1 MAKKDAMGQ
10 EVDSLYLSLGL
21 NAADLEMGFQTAG
34 QTVRQA
40 MSRLNSEANQIRLK
54 ADIDVTRLEA
64 AGNHVDALK
73 AKEKALTDE
82 LAVQQKKL
90 ELLNR
95 AYEANAK
102 TYGKDHSL
110 TRGVDTKRLYQTR
123 DIERLKASIAQVNA
137 ELAQTAPK
145 ATGAFGKLGAAAAG
159 ARAKVEGVTGA
170 IKGINAGI
178 AAVSGAIAGGYGLF
192 SITDKAM
199 QSGENMYKLSQRLH
213 TTTAEAGKLSK
224 AFQLSGMD
232 INTVTPLLAKLD
244 KQALAAA
251 KSSNDMAMAQAQFG
265 FSLTNS
271 QGGLLSTEQQLSQ
284 LAKGYANA
292 AKAGREE
299 EFVAK
304 VLGARGA
311 QLVPILQDWATNMEI
326 VSRVKSTGLMNPQEA
341 HELYIE
347 WQALQMQAGQL
358 TGAVGQALLPVAKD
372 LMPEITAGF
381 KEVVV
386 AISDNKGAI
395 KSFGSVAGD
404 VIGTV
409 TKSVGGLVVAL
420 GKVKEGWDS
429 VSGLSKDEEVIRAL
443 GGGTGLDLASV
454 LGGAIGAL
462 GGGRLGGT
470 KGAVAGGVAGSS
482 LLEDAVIKAV
492 KVKAH
497 VQSALGLGPS
507 WEEMAANAERAKY
520 AEQEKQAFEDLK
532 KIQGG
537 LNDPAIA
544 QAILQRQQKAAEIQK
559 QLEQELAETTNKRLK
574 EQLEATKRK
583 VQASIESG
591 KEEEEAWLDVAQ
603 NITEAIVNAQKQAKE
618 ANEELEKSIYSLTHT
633 DLQNT
638 LHGFDLSAKASREKG
653 ADPALVEQEAQLKK
667 SKAIEAFEKETAQ
680 YLDGIYADSLT
691 QRLNQI
697 EREKKAWIKKGM
709 DEVQATRAAEQQKKQ
724 AVNDNIKTMFT
735 SQKKYLD
742 IYRRAMAGQIDNGM
756 GGMLY
761 DYTQNAETRQQNA
774 VKMIQRAMM
783 KEAGVDPWER
793 TNMVEVQ
800 GFQRAMKGANDWGLS
815 LMGQSG
821 ADLSEVTSAVSES
834 GAQMTAILEQINSGV
849 PEINTNLSQ
858 ILGAIQ
864 QGGSDPPQIN
874 VNPTINVDLG
884 GAYVFDNA
892 MKKQLTDDITNDVA
906 RGVTSAVQEATSRIN
921 TGFAG

>member
-1 MAKKDAMGQ
+1 MAKGDAMGK
-10 EVDSLYLSLGL
+10 EIDSLYLSLGL
-21 NAADLEMGFQTAG
+21 NVSDLELGFKTAG
-34 QTVRQA
+34 QTVKQA
-40 MSRLNSEANQIRLK
+40 ISRLNSEANQIRLK

-64 AGNHVDALK
+64 AGKSVDALK
-73 AKEKALTDE
+73 AREKALNDE
-82 LAVQQKKL
+82 LAIQQKKL

-102 TYGKDHSL
+102 TYGKDSGI

-137 ELAQTAPK
+137 ELAKTAAK
-145 ATGAFGKLGAAAAG
+145 STGAFGKLGAAASG
-159 ARAKVEGVTGA
+159 ARAKVEGITGA

-178 AAVSGAIAGGYGLF
+178 AGASAALAGGYGLF

-199 QSGENMYKLSQRLH
+199 NAGENLYKLSQRLH
-213 TTTAEAGKLSK
+213 TTTAEAGRLSK
-224 AFQLSGMD
+224 VFQLSGMD
-232 INTVTPLLAKLD
+232 INTITPLLAKLD
-244 KQALAAA
+244 KQALSAS
-251 KSSNDMAMAQAQFG
+251 KSSNDMAMAQAEFG
-265 FSLTNS
+265 FALTNS
-271 QGGLLSTEQQLSQ
+271 QGALLSTEQQLSQ

-292 AKAGREE
+292 AKAGKEE

-326 VSRVKSTGLMNPQEA
+326 VSRVKSTGLMNPKEA

-347 WQALQMQAGQL
+347 WQAMQMQAGQL
-358 TGAVGQALLPVAKD
+358 TGAIGQALLPVSKE

-381 KEVVV
+381 KDVSS
-386 AISDNKGAI
+386 AIADNKDAI

-404 VIGTV
+404 VIGTLV
-409 TKSVGGLVVAL
+409 KSAGGLVVTL
-420 GKVKEGWDS
+420 GEVKKGWDD
-429 VSGLSKDEEVIRAL
+429 VSGLSKDEDIIRAN
-443 GGGTGLDLASV
+443 GGGGGLDLASILGFGIGAGV
-454 LGGAIGAL
+454 GGRFGGAKGAL
-462 GGGRLGGT
+462 
-470 KGAVAGGVAGSS
+470 AGGVVTSS

-492 KVKAH
+492 RAKA
-497 VQSALGLGPS
+497 ALGIGPS
-507 WEEMAANAERAKY
+507 WEELTANAERAKY
-520 AEQEKQAFEDLK
+520 AEQEKQAFENLK
-532 KIQGG
+532 KIQMEM
-537 LNDPAIA
+537 NDPAIA
-544 QAILQRQQKAAEIQK
+544 EAIVKRQQKAADTQK
-559 QLEQELAETTNKRLK
+559 QLEKELAETTNKRLK

-583 VQASIESG
+583 VQASIEAG
-591 KEEEEAWLDVAQ
+591 KEEEEAWLSVEQ
-603 NITEAIVNAQKQAKE
+603 SITEAIVNAEKQAKE
-618 ANEELEKSIYSLTHT
+618 ANEELRKSISSLQST
-633 DLQNT
+633 DLQNN
-638 LHGFDLSAKASREKG
+638 LRGVDYAAKAAREKG
-653 ADPALVEQEAQLKK
+653 ADPALVEQEAALKK
-667 SKAIEAFEKETAQ
+667 AKIIRDFEQETAQ

-697 EREKKAWIKKGM
+697 EREKKAWIKKGL
-709 DEVQATRAAEQQKKQ
+709 DEVTATRAAEQQKKQ
-724 AVNDNIKTMFT
+724 AVNDNIKNMFT

-761 DYTQNAETRQQNA
+761 DYTSDPAARQQNA

-793 TNMVEVQ
+793 TNMAEVQ

-821 ADLSEVTSAVSES
+821 ADLSGVTTAVSES

-864 QGGSDPPQIN
+864 QGGGNPPQIN
-874 VNPTINVDLG
+874 VSPTINVDLG

>member
-1 MAKKDAMGQ
+1 MAKGDAMGK
-10 EVDSLYLSLGL
+10 EIDSLYLSLGL
-21 NAADLEMGFQTAG
+21 NVSDLELGFKTAG
-34 QTVRQA
+34 QTVKQA
-40 MSRLNSEANQIRLK
+40 ISRLNSEANQIRLT

-64 AGNHVDALK
+64 AGKSVEALQ
-73 AKEKALTDE
+73 AREKALNAE

-102 TYGKDHSL
+102 TYGKDSGI

-145 ATGAFGKLGAAAAG
+145 ATSAFGKLGAAASG
-159 ARAKVEGVTGA
+159 AKAKVEGVTGA

-178 AAVSGAIAGGYGLF
+178 AAASGAIAGGYGLF

-199 QSGENMYKLSQRLH
+199 NAGENLYKLSQRLH
-213 TTTAEAGKLSK
+213 TTTGEASKLSK
-224 AFQLSGMD
+224 VFQLSGTD
-232 INTVTPLLAKLD
+232 INSVVPIFARLD
-244 KQALAAA
+244 KQALSAA
-251 KSSNDMAMAQAQFG
+251 KTQNSLSLAMGEFG
-265 FSLTNS
+265 FSLTDTN
-271 QGGLLSTEQQLSQ
+271 GNLLSYEQQLSQ
-284 LAKGYANA
+284 LAGAYQ
-292 AKAGREE
+292 KAVQGGREA
-299 EFVAK
+299 EFVTNT
-304 VLGARGA
+304 LGAKGA
-311 QLVPILQDWATNMEI
+311 ALVPVLQDYATNLEI
-326 VSRVKSTGLMNPQEA
+326 VSRIKTTGLLNPKEA

-347 WQALQMQAGQL
+347 WQAMQMQAGQL
-358 TGAVGQALLPVAKD
+358 NGVIGQAMMPVARE

-381 KEVVV
+381 AEFAKLIAENKE
-386 AISDNKGAI
+386 GI
-395 KSFGSVAGD
+395 KEFGSAAG
-404 VIGTV
+404 TA
-409 TKSVGGLVVAL
+409 VGGLASAFVSLVSIL
-420 GKVKEGWDS
+420 GDVKKAIGEVGTS
-429 VSGLSKDEEVIRAL
+429 SKDLDILKQL
-443 GGGTGLDLASV
+443 GYGDHLGRGKTLGTIAGGIV
-454 LGGAIGAL
+454 GGMY
-462 GGGRLGGT
+462 GGMP
-470 KGAVAGGVAGSS
+470 GAVAGGAVGANAGETIFAGWANLFTSS
-482 LLEDAVIKAV
+482 EEKAAAQKRLELLEEQKKAQE
-492 KVKAH
+492 A
-497 VQSALGLGPS
+497 
-507 WEEMAANAERAKY
+507 W
-520 AEQEKQAFEDLK
+520 EKQRVALTQNSVAESVKLEE
-532 KIQGG
+532 
-537 LNDPAIA
+537 
-544 QAILQRQQKAAEIQK
+544 KAAATK
-559 QLEQELAETTNKRLK
+559 ADLEAKLAATTSEKCR
-574 EQLEATKRK
+574 EQLEAIRDK
-583 VQASIESG
+583 VNASIEEG
-591 KEEEEAWLDVAQ
+591 K
-603 NITEAIVNAQKQAKE
+603 TEAAAWASVADDIAKAMKAAAKEAKE
-618 ANEELEKSIYSLTHT
+618 ANEALDRSIYSLTHS
-633 DLQNT
+633 DLQNNLRGVENAAKDT
-638 LHGFDLSAKASREKG
+638 LKKG
-653 ADPALVEQEAQLKK
+653 ADPAKVEQEAALKK
-667 SKAIEAFEKETAQ
+667 NKIIEDFEKETAQ

-709 DEVQATRAAEQQKKQ
+709 DEVQATRAAEQQKRQ
-724 AVNDNIKTMFT
+724 AVNDSVKNMFT

-761 DYTQNAETRQQNA
+761 DYTQNTEARQQNA

-793 TNMVEVQ
+793 TNMAEVQ

-821 ADLSEVTSAVSES
+821 ADLSEVSSAVSES

-864 QGGSDPPQIN
+864 QNGGNPPQIN

-884 GAYVFDNA
+884 GAYVFDNN

>member
-10 EVDSLYLSLGL
+10 EIDSLYLSLGL
-21 NAADLEMGFQTAG
+21 NISDLELGFKEAG
-34 QTVRQA
+34 VTVKQA
-40 MSRLNSEANQIRLK
+40 ISRLNSEAKQIQLK
-54 ADIDVTRLEA
+54 ADIDIAKLEA
-64 AGNHVDALK
+64 AGKPIDALR
-73 AKEKALTDE
+73 AKEKALNDE

-102 TYGKDHSL
+102 TYGKDSGI
-110 TRGVDTKRLYQTR
+110 TRGVDTKRLYQQR

-137 ELAQTAPK
+137 ELTQTSAK
-145 ATGAFGKLGAAAAG
+145 STSAFGKLGAAAAG
-159 ARAKVEGVTGA
+159 ARAKIDGVVG
-170 IKGINAGI
+170 GIGKFNA
-178 AAVSGAIAGGYGLF
+178 AIAGASAAIASGYGLF

-199 QSGENMYKLSQRLH
+199 RSGENLYKLSQRLH
-213 TTTAEAGKLSK
+213 TTTAEASKLSK
-224 AFQLSGMD
+224 VFQLSGMD
-232 INTVTPLLAKLD
+232 INSITPLLAKLD
-244 KQALAAA
+244 KQALAAS
-251 KSSNDMAMAQAQFG
+251 KSSNDMADAMGEFG

-271 QGGLLSTEQQLSQ
+271 QGQLLSVEQQLAQ
-284 LAKGYANA
+284 LAKGYKKA
-292 AKAGREE
+292 AEAGKEA
-299 EFVAK
+299 EFVSK

-311 QLVPILQDWATNMEI
+311 ALVPLLQDYATNMEI
-326 VSRVKSTGLMNPQEA
+326 VSRVKTTGLLNPKEA

-347 WQALQMQAGQL
+347 WQAMQMQAGQL
-358 TGAVGQALLPVAKD
+358 TGAIGQALMPVAKD
-372 LMPEITAGF
+372 LMPEITTGF
-381 KEVVV
+381 KEF
-386 AISDNKGAI
+386 ATLIADNKESI
-395 KSFGSVAGD
+395 KSFGSAAGTA
-404 VIGTV
+404 I
-409 TKSVGGLVVAL
+409 GGLASTLMTVVSAL
-420 GKVKEGWDS
+420 GEVKKGFDDLTG
-429 VSGLSKDEEVIRAL
+429 SGNDAMEVLRRNGFGEHLNRGKTAGAIL
-443 GGGTGLDLASV
+443 GGMVGSRAGV
-454 LGGAIGAL
+454 G
-462 GGGRLGGT
+462 
-470 KGAVAGGVAGSS
+470 GAVAGAG
-482 LLEDAVIKAV
+482 I
-492 KVKAH
+492 
-497 VQSALGLGPS
+497 G
-507 WEEMAANAERAKY
+507 ANIGESIYGR
-520 AEQEKQAFEDLK
+520 
-532 KIQGG
+532 
-537 LNDPAIA
+537 IA
-544 QAILQRQQKAAEIQK
+544 QALMSDEEKAAIKMREELRAQENADLERRAKAGKDGNEAAIAEAIIKRQQKAAEIQK

-638 LHGFDLSAKASREKG
+638 LHGFDLSAKAAKEKG

-667 SKAIEAFEKETAQ
+667 SKAIEQFEKETAQ
-680 YLDGIYADSLT
+680 YLDGIYEDSLT

-697 EREKKAWIKKGM
+697 EREKKAWIQKGL
-709 DEVQATRAAEQQKKQ
+709 DEVQATRAAEAQKKQ
-724 AVNDNIKTMFT
+724 ATNDAVKNMLT

-761 DYTQNAETRQQNA
+761 DYTQNAETRQRNA

-783 KEAGVDPWER
+783 KEAGVSPWES
-793 TNMVEVQ
+793 TNMAEVQ

-821 ADLSEVTSAVSES
+821 ADLSGVTSAVTES

-864 QGGSDPPQIN
+864 QGGGNLPQIN